1 MSEMKGIE
9 IDDNFCISTCTPT
22 YEKGIYDNK
31 KLNPS
36 TGGKKKDMRDLLSVR
51 STEQMDNFREIKIED
66 IRSFSEKQDPQ
77 TIMFSKPATHVFH
90 STDFLL
96 TVAPNISEDLISTQ
110 NLTEIQ
116 NLAQHLKGGIT
127 SFFGFESRLTSTKA
141 RSDYLIAVS
150 SQKGEREALL
160 NTIRNGNLPKEFAQ
174 QKEWRQ
180 VRELTEQW
188 ADPNSILHK
197 NILGLWLE
205 FDTANEDIKTPVPNI
220 FLQTVPL
227 RIDTP
232 EDIEKCTWVTR
243 DAIPILTG
251 SKVSEKLEKKFFN
264 ALEKLPKGASVF
276 HVASMLARG
285 TEGMRLVIKRIK
297 PEDIVPYLESIGWKD
312 NGENELTALLN
323 DIKRFSN
330 CIRLHINISD
340 HVDPKIGLECFI
352 SPDKYH
358 EGEGWNEFFDYLVS
372 KNICLPHLSS
382 ALLAF
387 PGVIQENQTEEF
399 SFDSYMPSVK
409 IEGNNFSKALV
420 RYISHVK
427 INYEPGKATEAKAY
441 TGVRLFGMLEA

>member
-1 MSEMKGIE
+1 MSEMNGIE
-9 IDDNFCISTCTPT
+9 TDGSFCITTCTPSC
-22 YEKGIYDNK
+22 EKDIYSNK
-31 KLNPS
+31 KLDQS
-36 TGGKKKDMRDLLSVR
+36 TGRNKKDMKGLLSIKP
-51 STEQMDNFREIKIED
+51 TEQIEYFREIKIDD
-66 IRSFSEKQDPQ
+66 IRNFSEKKDPQ
-77 TIMFSKPATHVFH
+77 TIMFSKPSTHMFH

-96 TVAPNISEDLISTQ
+96 TVAPNISEDLISSQ
-110 NLTEIQ
+110 NLIEIQ
-116 NLAQHLKGGIT
+116 NLTNHLKNGVT
-127 SFFGFESRLTSTKA
+127 SFFGFEFRLTSTKA

-150 SQKGEREALL
+150 SQKGEREALV
-160 NTIRNGNLPKEFAQ
+160 NTIKNGNLPKKFLQ
-174 QKEWRQ
+174 QKEWHQ

-188 ADPNSILHK
+188 ADPKSILHK

-251 SKVSEKLEKKFFN
+251 AKVSEQLENKFID
-264 ALEKLPKGASVF
+264 ALKKLPEGASVF

-285 TEGMRLVIKRIK
+285 SEGMRLVIKRIK

-312 NGENELTALLN
+312 NDENELTALLN

-330 CIRLHINISD
+330 CIRLHINISE

-358 EGEGWNEFFDYLVS
+358 EGEGWNEFFNYLIR
-372 KNICLPHLSS
+372 KNLCLPHIGS

-387 PGVIQENQTEEF
+387 PGVIQENPTEEF

-409 IEGNNFSKALV
+409 IEENSFSKALV

-427 INYEPGKATEAKAY
+427 ISYEPNKPLEAKAY
-441 TGVRLFGMLEA
+441 TGVRLFGKQ

>member
-1 MSEMKGIE
+1 MSEMKEIE
-9 IDDNFCISTCTPT
+9 MNEDFCISTCTPT
-22 YEKGIYDNK
+22 CEKGIYDNK

-51 STEQMDNFREIKIED
+51 STEPTDNFGEIKIED
-66 IRSFSEKQDPQ
+66 IRNFSEKQDLQ
-77 TIMFSKPATHVFH
+77 TIMFTKPSTHVFH

-127 SFFGFESRLTSTKA
+127 SFFGFESRLNSTKA

-160 NTIRNGNLPKEFAQ
+160 DAIRNGNLPKEFSK
-174 QKEWRQ
+174 QKEWHQ

-188 ADPNSILHK
+188 ANPSSILHK

-205 FDTANEDIKTPVPNI
+205 FDTADEDIETPVPNI
-220 FLQTVPL
+220 FLQTIPL
-227 RIDTP
+227 RIDSP
-232 EDIEKCTWVTR
+232 EDVEKCTWVTR

-251 SKVSEKLEKKFFN
+251 SKVSEKLENKFIN

-276 HVASMLARG
+276 HVASMIARDC
-285 TEGMRLVIKRIK
+285 EGMRLVIKRIK

-312 NGENELTALLN
+312 NNENELTKLLK
-323 DIKRFSN
+323 DIKDFSN
-330 CIRLHINISD
+330 CIRLHINISE

-358 EGEGWNEFFDYLVS
+358 EGNGWNEFFNYLVN
-372 KNICLPHLSS
+372 KNLCLPNLGS
-382 ALLAF
+382 ALLQF
-387 PGVIQENQTEEF
+387 PGVAQEDVSKEF
-399 SFDSYMPSVK
+399 TFDLYMPSVK
-409 IEGNNFSKALV
+409 IEGNDFSKALV

-427 INYEPGKATEAKAY
+427 ISYNPNKSVEAKAY
-441 TGVRLFGMLEA
+441 TGVRLFGTQ